1 MAASPTIADLFKA
14 KAVTDEQVDRAVET
28 YLAEP
33 RTSAHPIA
41 EGYTVDLAAAVRG
54 HGWARRVAAD
64 PMTNPVLKRAAVQTA
79 ILLARAK
86 KVRASARRNGSLP
99 RVKA

>member
-1 MAASPTIADLFKA
+1 MAAPPTIADLFKA

-41 EGYTVDLAAAVRG
+41 EGYTVDLAAAVSG
-54 HGWARRVAAD
+54 HGWASRVAAD
-64 PMTNPVLKRAAVQTA
+64 PAAHPVLKRAAVQTA
-79 ILLARAK
+79 ILLARAR
-86 KVRASARRNGSLP
+86 KVRTGARRHFPLP
-99 RVKA
+99 QGKA